1 MQVKRINDNINF
13 TGKIIYPEK
22 LTPEIEKFKSLAH
35 ERISQIIQ
43 NEPYDIYVKS
53 KKTGDKVDV
62 RLKSTDKQ
70 KEANFFFLYILY
82 EAVKSAKDKMLLEE
96 VKEFMEKSIIKA
108 ETAEELILKENIKP
122 SRFIPRKIGSN
133 REISSHPKFKTKHSK
148 RN

>member
-1 MQVKRINDNINF
+1 MQVERINNSINF

-35 ERISQIIQ
+35 ETISQIIQ

-53 KKTGDKVDV
+53 KKSGDKVFV
-62 RLKSTDKQ
+62 GIKATDKE
-70 KEANFFFLYILY
+70 KTPNDYYLYLIY
-82 EAVKSAKDKMLLEE
+82 EAIKSAKDKMLLEE

-108 ETAEELILKENIKP
+108 EITEELILKENIKQ
-122 SRFIPRKIGSN
+122 SRFIPRKIGTN
-133 REISSHPKFKTKHSK
+133 REISSRPKFKTKHSK